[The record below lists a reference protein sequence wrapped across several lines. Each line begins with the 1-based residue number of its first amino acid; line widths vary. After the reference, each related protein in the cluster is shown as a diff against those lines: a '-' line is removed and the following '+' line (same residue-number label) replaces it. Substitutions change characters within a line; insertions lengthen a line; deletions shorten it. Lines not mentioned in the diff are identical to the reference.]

1 MLTELRVKNFALIK
15 DLSVHFDKGL
25 NVITGETG
33 AGKSLLLRSLQILM
47 GAKAHQNLTGKFSED
62 AVVEG
67 LFIVHSRRDIQK
79 RLKDLSYN
87 LDEGSTLLVRRILS
101 SKGRSKTYINGS
113 LASLNELK
121 SIVSPLIDLSGSS
134 EPLIELTNQHDNKNL
149 QEISYQRDLFDS
161 YCKHK
166 ELRYEIAKLYALL
179 KEHQNNL
186 RHLEAGE
193 SDRLQKL
200 DFLNFQLK
208 ELEDFKPETEDYN
221 MLQDLKSKKFKEEQY
236 RQVIHMSKAGLKD
249 STNSVISQL
258 YTLINE
264 FEKLQPDHPILQAL
278 NTAVDSSEEAM
289 DQVNKL
295 ESSMAYDEDLTF
307 EEIDDRIRTYNHLF
321 RKYSTDAEGL
331 SGIFQDLTAQR
342 TDLEQAEENRDR
354 LKSEISLVFENLN
367 PLLEELSKSRKS
379 FAKIFEQEVS
389 KHLKELNM
397 KELKLKVKFKETDV
411 TEYGK
416 ESIEFWLSHGRKNLQ
431 ERPIK
436 QAASGGELSRIL
448 LALKSSL
455 ENQEAPRTYLFDE
468 IDSGVSGLTAGMVG
482 QKLKRLSTG
491 QQVITITHLPQVAA
505 LGDHHFL
512 IEKSSGLEGQETNLN
527 TLKKNDRIQELARLL
542 SGKSITKTSI
552 NHAKELLD
560 EKLSATL

>member
-15 DLSVHFDKGL
+15 DLSVHFDRGL

-47 GAKAHQNLTGKFSED
+47 GAKAHQGLTGKFSED

-67 LFIVHSRRDIQK
+67 LFIVQNRSDIQK
-79 RLKDLSYN
+79 RLKSLSYN

-101 SKGRSKTYINGS
+101 AKGRSKTYINGS

-149 QEISYQRDLFDS
+149 QEVTYQRDLFDS
-161 YCKHK
+161 FCKHK

-179 KEHQNNL
+179 KDHRNNL
-186 RHLEAGE
+186 KDLEAKE

-208 ELEDFKPETEDYN
+208 ELEDFKPETEDYVF
-221 MLQDLKSKKFKEEQY
+221 LKDLKDKKFKEEQY
-236 RQVIHMSKAGLKD
+236 KQVIHLTKDNLKD
-249 STNSVISQL
+249 SANSVLSQL
-258 YTLINE
+258 YTLISE
-264 FEKLQPDHPILQAL
+264 HEKLQSDHPILQSL
-278 NTAVDSSEEAM
+278 NKAVDASEEAM
-289 DQVNKL
+289 DQINQL
-295 ESSMAYDEDLTF
+295 ASSMAYDEDLTF
-307 EEIDDRIRTYNHLF
+307 DQIEDRLKTYNHLF
-321 RKYSTDAEGL
+321 RKYNTDSEGL
-331 SGIFQDLTAQR
+331 SSIFQELVGQR
-342 TDLEQAEENRDR
+342 EDLEQVEEKKAQ
-354 LKSEISLVFENLN
+354 LKHEISLVMENLN
-367 PLLEELSKSRKS
+367 PLLEELSKSRKFFS
-379 FAKIFEQEVS
+379 KTFEQEVS

-397 KELKLKVKFKETDV
+397 KELKLKVKFKETEIS
-411 TEYGK
+411 EYGK
-416 ESIEFWLSHGRKNLQ
+416 ESVEFWLSHGRKNLQ

-505 LGDHHFL
+505 LGNHHFL
-512 IEKSSGLEGQETNLN
+512 IEKSSGLEGQETSLN
-527 TLKKNDRIQELARLL
+527 TLKKQDRVQELARLL

-560 EKLSATL
+560 EKSEASL

>member
-47 GAKAHQNLTGKFSED
+47 GAKAHQGLTGKFSDD

-67 LFIVHSRRDIQK
+67 LFIVQGRHDIQE
-79 RLKDLSYN
+79 RLKHLSYN
-87 LDEGSTLLVRRILS
+87 LDEGKTLLVRRILS
-101 SKGRSKTYINGS
+101 PKGRSKTYINGS

-149 QEISYQRDLFDS
+149 QETTYQRDLFDAF
-161 YCKHK
+161 CKHK
-166 ELRYEIAKLYALL
+166 ELRHKVSGLYAELKTQRVKL
-179 KEHQNNL
+179 KE
-186 RHLEAGE
+186 LEEKE

-200 DFLNFQLK
+200 DFLNFQLS
-208 ELEDFKPETEDYN
+208 ELENFKPDE
-221 MLQDLKSKKFKEEQY
+221 QDHQALLELKDKKFKEEKY
-236 RQVIHMSKAGLKD
+236 KEIIHLSKETLKD
-249 STNSVISQL
+249 SGQSVLSQL
-258 YTLINE
+258 FTLVNE
-264 FEKLQPDHPILQAL
+264 HEKIHPEHPILKAL
-278 NTAVDSSEEAM
+278 NTAIDSSEEA
-289 DQVNKL
+289 L
-295 ESSMAYDEDLTF
+295 EHINSLSSSVAFDDELSF
-307 EEIDDRIRTYNHLF
+307 EEIDERLKTYNHLF
-321 RKYSTDAEGL
+321 RKYNTDSHGL
-331 SGIFQDLTAQR
+331 GQTFRELSEQR
-342 TDLEQAEENRDR
+342 KDLEQVEEKKLD
-354 LKSEISLVFENLN
+354 LKNEISKIMESLN
-367 PLLEELSKSRKS
+367 PLTSELSQSRRAFKEG
-379 FAKIFEQEVS
+379 FEKEVS

-397 KELKLKVKFKETDV
+397 KELRLSVKFTEAEL
-411 TEYGK
+411 TEYGL
-416 ESIEFWLSHGRKNLQ
+416 EEVEFWLSHGKKNLQ
-431 ERPIK
+431 ERKIK

-468 IDSGVSGLTAGMVG
+468 IDAGVSGMTAGMVG

-512 IEKSSGLEGQETNLN
+512 IEKASGQDGQVTNLN
-527 TLKKNDRIQELARLL
+527 TLDKDNRVQELARLL
-542 SGKSITKTSI
+542 SGKSITATSI
-552 NHAKELLD
+552 SHAKELLD
-560 EKLSATL
+560 EKFEASL

>member
-15 DLSVHFDKGL
+15 DLSVHFDNGL

-47 GAKAHQNLTGKFSED
+47 GAKAHQGLTGKFSSD

-67 LFIVHSRRDIQK
+67 LFVVHSRHDIQK

-101 SKGRSKTYINGS
+101 PKGRSKTYINGS

-149 QEISYQRDLFDS
+149 QETHYQRDLFDS
-161 YCKHK
+161 YAKHK
-166 ELRYEIAKLYALL
+166 ELRYEIAKLYSHL
-179 KEHQNNL
+179 KSHRKKLSE
-186 RHLEAGE
+186 LEAKE

-200 DFLNFQLK
+200 DFLNFQLG
-208 ELEDFKPETEDYN
+208 ELEGFKPDSDDYN
-221 MLQDLKSKKFKEEQY
+221 LLINLKDKKYKEEKY
-236 RQVIHMSKAGLKD
+236 KEIIHLTQESLKD
-249 STNSVISQL
+249 SSQSVLSQL
-258 YTLINE
+258 YTLVSE
-264 FEKLQPDHPILQAL
+264 HEKLQPDHPILDSL
-278 NTAVDSSEEAM
+278 NKAVDASEEAI
-289 DQVNKL
+289 DHINQL
-295 ESSMAYDEDLTF
+295 SSSMAYDEDMSF
-307 EEIDDRIRTYNHLF
+307 EEIENRLKTYNHLF
-321 RKYSTDAEGL
+321 RKYNTDEVGL
-331 SGIFQDLTAQR
+331 SETFKELSEQR
-342 TDLEQAEENRDR
+342 EDLEKVEENK
-354 LKSEISLVFENLN
+354 LELNNEISKVMENLN
-367 PLLEELSKSRKS
+367 PLLDELSQSRLDHRE
-379 FAKIFEQEVS
+379 AFELEVS
-389 KHLKELNM
+389 KHLNELNM
-397 KELKLKVKFKETDV
+397 KDLRLKVKFSETEV
-411 TEYGK
+411 SEYGK
-416 ESIEFWLSHGRKNLQ
+416 ESVEFWLSHGKKNLQ

-468 IDSGVSGLTAGMVG
+468 IDTGVSGLTAGMVG

-512 IEKSSGLEGQETNLN
+512 IEKASGTSGQETNLN
-527 TLKKNDRIQELARLL
+527 TLADDDRVQELARLL

-552 NHAKELLD
+552 NHAKELLE
-560 EKLSATL
+560 EKFEASV